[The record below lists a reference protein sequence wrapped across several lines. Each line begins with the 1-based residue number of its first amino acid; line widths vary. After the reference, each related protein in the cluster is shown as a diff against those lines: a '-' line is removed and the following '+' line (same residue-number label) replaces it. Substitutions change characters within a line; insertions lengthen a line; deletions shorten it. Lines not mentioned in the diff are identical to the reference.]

1 MIQVSKIQEGLF
13 GLVGLRQPL
22 DPSLPILSNENKVS
36 RSGLFVDD
44 VPPFKLKFLKDT
56 QEFITISDE
65 QLNEHILQL
74 QKTAITNVMFK
85 VFDQGDYIDRNYL
98 YSNVNSRTKVISTIQ
113 NGSTFGYKI
122 EVEERKNLGFKIS
135 RVRLEFYFDNSEI
148 DVVLY
153 LMNSFLEDPI
163 FTKEIT
169 LNKKNLVQDLDWVI
183 DSTENDYKGN
193 YYLLIKAVDSNARLQ
208 PFERNYEE
216 SNIMNDISF
225 LEFEQVLI
233 PNFDATNFSFENEIY
248 LSQNVGINPDI
259 IVYDDFTDFVLT
271 SQNLFARAIQ
281 LEMAIMFMMQV
292 ATSTRSNRDERI
304 AREMVAMMLASINGI
319 EGQSKGLKHS
329 LYYEVGTIKKEID
342 KLKQSFFQGIIS
354 VSTNE

>member
-22 DPSLPILSNENKVS
+22 DPSLPILSDEVKAS

-44 VPPFKLKFLKDT
+44 VPPFKLKLLKDT

-65 QLNEHILQL
+65 QLSEHIAQY

-98 YSNVNSRTKVISTIQ
+98 YSNANSRTKVISTIQ

-135 RVRLEFYFDNSEI
+135 RVRLEFDFDNSEI

-153 LMNSFLEDPI
+153 LMNSFLEEPI

-169 LNKKNLVQDLDWVI
+169 LNKKNFIQDLDWIV

-193 YYLLIKAVDSNARLQ
+193 YYLLIKAVDSDARLQ

-216 SNIMNDISF
+216 SNLMNDISF

-233 PNFDATNFSFENEIY
+233 PNFDATNFRFDNELMIGE
-248 LSQNVGINPDI
+248 NVGINPDV

-319 EGQSKGLKHS
+319 EGQNKGLKHS
-329 LYYEVGTIKKEID
+329 LYYEVGTIKKEIA

>member
-44 VPPFKLKFLKDT
+44 VPPFKLKLLKDT

-85 VFDQGDYIDRNYL
+85 VFDHGDYIDRNYL
-98 YSNVNSRTKVISTIQ
+98 YSNANSRTKVISTIQ

-135 RVRLEFYFDNSEI
+135 RVRLEFDFDNSEI

-169 LNKKNLVQDLDWVI
+169 LNKKNFIQDLDWII

-225 LEFEQVLI
+225 IEFEQVLM
-233 PNFDATNFSFENEIY
+233 PNFDATNFNFENEIY
-248 LSQNVGINPDI
+248 LSQNVGINPDV

-304 AREMVAMMLASINGI
+304 AREMVAMMLASVNGI

-329 LYYEVGTIKKEID
+329 LYYEVGTIKKEIA